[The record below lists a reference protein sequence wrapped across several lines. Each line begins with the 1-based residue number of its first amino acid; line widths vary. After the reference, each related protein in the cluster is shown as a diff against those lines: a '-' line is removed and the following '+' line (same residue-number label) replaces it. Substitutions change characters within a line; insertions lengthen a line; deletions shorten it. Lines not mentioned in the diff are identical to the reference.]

1 MAVYNGP
8 NILKGVLGEGMKKIH
23 TTYFIQTI
31 SFTIS
36 KFVKQMS
43 TSLVYSASALKKTIT
58 YKFHCWNGYNN
69 FDLYYF
75 YENYT
80 QTTFTNKSFFRNL
93 EAMHKCHWF
102 AYVSVLYVIVY
113 FQSNWH
119 KHAHAL
125 KKYFV
130 FVFFKKNLQK
140 YLMQCR
146 QPWSLIKNYLH

>member
-1 MAVYNGP
+1 
-8 NILKGVLGEGMKKIH
+8 MKKIH
-23 TTYFIQTI
+23 ATFFIQTI

-43 TSLVYSASALKKTIT
+43 TSLAYSATALKQTIT
-58 YKFHCWNGYNN
+58 YKFCYNN

-75 YENYT
+75 YKNYI

-93 EAMHKCHWF
+93 EAMHKCHLF
-102 AYVSVLYVIVY
+102 TYVIVY
-113 FQSNWH
+113 FQSIWH

-146 QPWSLIKNYLH
+146 QP

>member
-1 MAVYNGP
+1 MDQ
-8 NILKGVLGEGMKKIH
+8 IFLEGVLGEWMKKIRE
-23 TTYFIQTI
+23 TYFIQTI

-43 TSLVYSASALKKTIT
+43 TSLVYSASALKQTIT

-75 YENYT
+75 YENHT

-102 AYVSVLYVIVY
+102 AYVSILYVIVY
-113 FQSNWH
+113 FNQTGINMHIHWKNILFLFS
-119 KHAHAL
+119 L
-125 KKYFV
+125 KRT
-130 FVFFKKNLQK
+130 FKNIW
-140 YLMQCR
+140 CNVDSR
-146 QPWSLIKNYLH
+146 EAW

>member
-1 MAVYNGP
+1 MAVYNGS
-8 NILKGVLGEGMKKIH
+8 NILEGVLEGGMKKIH
-23 TTYFIQTI
+23 ATYFIQI
-31 SFTIS
+31 AFHSQYQ
-36 KFVKQMS
+36 KFVKRMF
-43 TSLVYSASALKKTIT
+43 TSLVYSASALKQTIT

-102 AYVSVLYVIVY
+102 AYVSILYVIVY
-113 FQSNWH
+113 FNQTGINMHWKNILLLFS
-119 KHAHAL
+119 
-125 KKYFV
+125 
-130 FVFFKKNLQK
+130 FKRTFKI